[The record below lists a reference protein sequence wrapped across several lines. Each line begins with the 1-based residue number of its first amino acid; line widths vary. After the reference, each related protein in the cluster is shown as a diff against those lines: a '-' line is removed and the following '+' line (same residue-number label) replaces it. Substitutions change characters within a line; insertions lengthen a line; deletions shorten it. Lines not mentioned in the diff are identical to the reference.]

1 MKDKEVCQN
10 WIKILGD
17 VLFTIYMYLVAQ
29 TKVSTIQQRIGESWI
44 FQSCATNKPI
54 LPLSLH
60 KKAGSWKESSGRLPL
75 PGINFKFEAIKNVLT
90 QCLPCSPKWILKVP
104 SIDTEPYSRYPP
116 NTLTST
122 LTQQATQAVRTFSW
136 EAGKQEKESAWL
148 HRNSLT
154 GARWS

>member
-10 WIKILGD
+10 WIEILGD

-60 KKAGSWKESSGRLPL
+60 KKAGS
-75 PGINFKFEAIKNVLT
+75 
-90 QCLPCSPKWILKVP
+90 
-104 SIDTEPYSRYPP
+104 
-116 NTLTST
+116 
-122 LTQQATQAVRTFSW
+122 
-136 EAGKQEKESAWL
+136 
-148 HRNSLT
+148 
-154 GARWS
+154 